1 MNFEEML
8 NAQEG
13 LVPKHEKLPFGDFY
27 RKQIDGKYRF
37 VVELKSSLTD
47 SIVFCEA
54 LKKEQQWSLKQRA
67 KQQLHY
73 ELHEDSGGLYE
84 LGLETGNYQTL
95 SQLIFDNPAVVAQKG
110 FVDQMVKSLI
120 DYTTKLHSEGVYH
133 ICFAPQN
140 VFLRKGDQMP
150 MLLCHGSF
158 YTSLNDLDALYKD
171 VEGFVAPEVFSHGT
185 IDERSDVYSL
195 GKLIS
200 FLYEQGSM
208 PFEYKQVVQKATEED
223 PARRY
228 KSLED
233 MKSALAQKRNT
244 LRSAYALVAA
254 VVIALICVFAYIEM
268 LPEAGQIDYVEPI
281 PAAEEADPFDDHFD
295 PALLIEE
302 EDSIGPET
310 DAMYQQKAEEIF
322 RKHYQR
328 EADRILSKIYDNE
341 RMGSSEK
348 AFMANTQSMAEEL
361 LNTQK
366 KLAEEMGIDEGTAGN
381 LGHEIVEELTKQ
393 KQQALDRKGYIKPKE
408 DGEE

>member
-1 MNFEEML
+1 
-8 NAQEG
+8 
-13 LVPKHEKLPFGDFY
+13 
-27 RKQIDGKYRF
+27 
-37 VVELKSSLTD
+37 
-47 SIVFCEA
+47 
-54 LKKEQQWSLKQRA
+54 
-67 KQQLHY
+67 
-73 ELHEDSGGLYE
+73 
-84 LGLETGNYQTL
+84 
-95 SQLIFDNPAVVAQKG
+95 
-110 FVDQMVKSLI
+110 
-120 DYTTKLHSEGVYH
+120 
-133 ICFAPQN
+133 
-140 VFLRKGDQMP
+140 
-150 MLLCHGSF
+150 
-158 YTSLNDLDALYKD
+158 
-171 VEGFVAPEVFSHGT
+171 VAPEVFSHGT

-366 KLAEEMGIDEGTAGN
+366 KLAEEMGIDEGTAGK